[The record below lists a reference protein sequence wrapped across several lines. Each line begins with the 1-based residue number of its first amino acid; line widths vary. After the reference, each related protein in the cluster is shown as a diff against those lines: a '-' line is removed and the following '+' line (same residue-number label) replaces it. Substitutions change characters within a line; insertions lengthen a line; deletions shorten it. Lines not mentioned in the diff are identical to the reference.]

1 MSGSTPSVEAP
12 KVRRTVLASAAVAA
26 AAISVPVVA
35 VTGTAQAATA
45 ASQQK
50 TAQTAKATTKAP
62 VTWNM
67 VAAAL
72 ARKLVGYPY
81 MYGGTTT
88 AGFDCSGLTQWVY
101 HHTGHGKAIDRTAND
116 QFHQFK
122 RISHSAARPGDL
134 VFFHETSSPSSYVY
148 HVGVYEG
155 GNGLILKTLHLGTAQ
170 GVALAL
176 IRRAGILFATAIGV
190 IVLLYRTAE
199 GSAKRLKK

>member
-1 MSGSTPSVEAP
+1 MSGSTPSGAEAP

-26 AAISVPVVA
+26 AAISVPVIA

-81 MYGGTTT
+81 VYGGTTT

-101 HHTGHGKAIDRTAND
+101 HHTGHGKAIDRIAND

-122 RISHSAARPGDL
+122 RISHAAARPGDL
-134 VFFHETSSPSSYVY
+134 VFFHATSAPSSYVY

-155 GNGLILKTLHLGTAQ
+155 GNDIVAATTPSGGVRLESFTWAGNTVTFGT
-170 GVALAL
+170 
-176 IRRAGILFATAIGV
+176 ITH
-190 IVLLYRTAE
+190 
-199 GSAKRLKK
+199 